1 MRLARQLTQT
11 LFASCLSGTPGLD
24 MCQRGEPDLWTLGN
38 GETRWSA
45 WEQSQRE
52 RRRKTNSY
60 QPPALGNR
68 GSRCG
73 SGIVA
78 LEGIHPIWSV
88 RTGPCVLTT
97 CQLNMSRQNAESGV
111 KAHVKATGASSAARI
126 CHMHCRLSIRV
137 GGFGLGSPSR
147 ALVTFHFRTF
157 QQGSEH
163 RNRGEMPSVS
173 SVGHFPST
181 AGRYRAGGRGAKK
194 EEAGA
199 RSGLSPCTDLARHDD
214 DNCSP
219 RWSAPTAFCF
229 HFRTPVRPV
238 YVV

>member
-1 MRLARQLTQT
+1 
-11 LFASCLSGTPGLD
+11 
-24 MCQRGEPDLWTLGN
+24 MCQREEPDLWTLGN

-73 SGIVA
+73 SGRVA
-78 LEGIHPIWSV
+78 LDGIHPIWSV

-97 CQLNMSRQNAESGV
+97 CQLNMSKQNAESGV

-181 AGRYRAGGRGAKK
+181 AGRSR
-194 EEAGA
+194 
-199 RSGLSPCTDLARHDD
+199 C
-214 DNCSP
+214 
-219 RWSAPTAFCF
+219 
-229 HFRTPVRPV
+229 PVRPQPLHGPSTTRRRQWLSKMICADSILLPFPHSRPPGILV
-238 YVV
+238 RMQIQLQLQSVAGNLNLTLK

>member
-1 MRLARQLTQT
+1 
-11 LFASCLSGTPGLD
+11 

-73 SGIVA
+73 SGRVA
-78 LEGIHPIWSV
+78 LDGIHPIWSV

-97 CQLNMSRQNAESGV
+97 CQLNMSKQNAESGV

-163 RNRGEMPSVS
+163 RNRAEMPSTGPV
-173 SVGHFPST
+173 VGVP
-181 AGRYRAGGRGAKK
+181 RRKK
-194 EEAGA
+194 
-199 RSGLSPCTDLARHDD
+199 RC
-214 DNCSP
+214 
-219 RWSAPTAFCF
+219 
-229 HFRTPVRPV
+229 PVRPQPLHGPSTTRRRQLLSKMHINKWV
-238 YVV
+238 ASCIPRCRTQWVRVQIQLQLQSVAGNLNLTLK